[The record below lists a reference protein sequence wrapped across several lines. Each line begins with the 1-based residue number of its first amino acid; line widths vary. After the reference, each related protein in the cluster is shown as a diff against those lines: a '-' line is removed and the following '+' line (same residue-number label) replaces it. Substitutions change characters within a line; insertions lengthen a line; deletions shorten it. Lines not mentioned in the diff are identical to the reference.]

1 MIYKFIDNELYI
13 ANKIKLSD
21 EEKTILIYFLTLT
34 EINIEDI
41 SELLNIEEY
50 KIINIIQQLNY
61 KLNYFFKIVKDK
73 RNNCYIIKFNE
84 KGD

>member
-1 MIYKFIDNELYI
+1 MIYKIINNELYI
-13 ANKIKLSD
+13 ATKIKLSD

-73 RNNCYIIKFNE
+73 RNNCYIIKFNK